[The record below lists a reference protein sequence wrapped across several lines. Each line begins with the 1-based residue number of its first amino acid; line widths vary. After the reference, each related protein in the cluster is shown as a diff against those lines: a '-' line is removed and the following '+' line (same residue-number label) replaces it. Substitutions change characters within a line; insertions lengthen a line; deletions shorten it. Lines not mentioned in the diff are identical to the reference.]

1 MVKQLEFMAEHLPVL
16 VMEANQK
23 ASSIFAQY
31 DFDVLDMHYNMIN
44 QTQRRSTDGIH
55 WNSDAVRYQTNSFL
69 THYCLSR
76 EIGMYLLFRN
86 SCLMKWPFKICQIC
100 LRKHDANFEVFYKSC
115 DFQPPNL

>member
-76 EIGMYLLFRN
+76 EIGMYLVCFDE
-86 SCLMKWPFKICQIC
+86 MT
-100 LRKHDANFEVFYKSC
+100 
-115 DFQPPNL
+115 FQNLYFFPI